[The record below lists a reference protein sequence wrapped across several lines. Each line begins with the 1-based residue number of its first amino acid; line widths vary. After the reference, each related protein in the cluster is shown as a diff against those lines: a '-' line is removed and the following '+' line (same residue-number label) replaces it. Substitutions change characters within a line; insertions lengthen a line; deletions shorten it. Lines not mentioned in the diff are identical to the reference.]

1 MAIPF
6 NPISIT
12 IGKDGLSSFKSLRI
26 DQSTGA
32 HHHFDLTV
40 DLESGGNRQVHNISS
55 SKEWLGKDIIVKA
68 ASKPFFCGIV
78 TNIELHRDG
87 SDFGCIQVSGYSST
101 YRMETAPSCY
111 SWNDRSIGDVVKSL
125 CSDGKVQLALNAAH
139 KKQLDYICQYEESDF
154 DFVRRLALQY
164 QEWMYYDGLKL
175 VFGKPRRLP

>member
-1 MAIPF
+1 MKRQNFQERCLIGLNLFYRAKNYLFTF
-6 NPISIT
+6 NILK

-68 ASKPFFCGIV
+68 ANKPFFCGIV

-111 SWNDRSIGDVVKSL
+111 
-125 CSDGKVQLALNAAH
+125 
-139 KKQLDYICQYEESDF
+139 
-154 DFVRRLALQY
+154 
-164 QEWMYYDGLKL
+164 
-175 VFGKPRRLP
+175 

>member
-78 TNIELHRDG
+78 TNRCLATPLLIVWKQHRAVTHG
-87 SDFGCIQVSGYSST
+87 MTG
-101 YRMETAPSCY
+101 
-111 SWNDRSIGDVVKSL
+111 
-125 CSDGKVQLALNAAH
+125 
-139 KKQLDYICQYEESDF
+139 
-154 DFVRRLALQY
+154 RLV
-164 QEWMYYDGLKL
+164 MS
-175 VFGKPRRLP
+175 